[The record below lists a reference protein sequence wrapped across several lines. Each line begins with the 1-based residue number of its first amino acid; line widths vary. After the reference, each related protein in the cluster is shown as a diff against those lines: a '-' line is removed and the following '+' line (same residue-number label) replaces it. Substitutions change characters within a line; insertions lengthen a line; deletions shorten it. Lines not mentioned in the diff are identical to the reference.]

1 MREELER
8 PALSPDKQLLFG
20 MAVPHHIL
28 KFAEK
33 SMEQAS
39 LHTFA
44 KCLNLTGT
52 KFLKADRDTGD
63 SLRSSTF
70 AFTCH
75 HTFQSSAMFFF

>member
-1 MREELER
+1 MLPGNQILR
-8 PALSPDKQLLFG
+8 G
-20 MAVPHHIL
+20 MAVPHHVL

-52 KFLKADRDTGD
+52 KFLKADRDTGK
-63 SLRSSTF
+63 LI
-70 AFTCH
+70 
-75 HTFQSSAMFFF
+75 